1 MVAEKCINEML
12 LLMPMPLL
20 LTITIIMKSYKILM
34 ILLIR
39 VCNSLPIN
47 GQCINFNIIRCG
59 TVIAFALKG

>member
-39 VCNSLPIN
+39 VC
-47 GQCINFNIIRCG
+47 
-59 TVIAFALKG
+59 